1 MRIVPAGSVEFVA
14 YRPSVW
20 AVLLTAAALT
30 GMALGLVIAL
40 FWPRGA
46 VGDAEYEIWKWEAS
60 TLLDN
65 VFARVGIGPDPD
77 DSDGEEAL
85 SQYFKLT
92 SQLRAASG
100 VANPDVALVDTL
112 TNERATYENDVE
124 RLIERYIDEAV
135 KESGLERR
143 LPLFTE
149 AQIVWPP
156 VDFELTNPPQLLV
169 RSPRDEIR
177 RDGDTLL
184 KNDLTLREIER
195 LEEKTT
201 DEDTVTII
209 ISIGGLAAYP
219 AIVRDDRA
227 YDSILETASHE
238 WVHHYLAFYPLGE
251 QWGNGGDAETLNE
264 TTASIA
270 GRELANLISQNHPVK
285 LPEGEDGRQPP
296 RPAPTVDSTKE
307 LRALRLEVDE
317 LLKQGK
323 VAEAEQVMEEKRLFL
338 DANGVSIRKINQAYF
353 AFYGTYADS
362 PQSSNPVGPKIERV
376 WELTKDVGL
385 FLRVMREVTS
395 VVELDEALAAME

>member
-77 DSDGEEAL
+77 DADGEEAL

-92 SQLRAASG
+92 SQLRAASS

-169 RSPRDEIR
+169 RSPRDGIR

-184 KNDLTLREIER
+184 KNDLTLR
-195 LEEKTT
+195 
-201 DEDTVTII
+201 
-209 ISIGGLAAYP
+209 
-219 AIVRDDRA
+219 
-227 YDSILETASHE
+227 
-238 WVHHYLAFYPLGE
+238 
-251 QWGNGGDAETLNE
+251 
-264 TTASIA
+264 
-270 GRELANLISQNHPVK
+270 
-285 LPEGEDGRQPP
+285 
-296 RPAPTVDSTKE
+296 
-307 LRALRLEVDE
+307 
-317 LLKQGK
+317 
-323 VAEAEQVMEEKRLFL
+323 
-338 DANGVSIRKINQAYF
+338 
-353 AFYGTYADS
+353 
-362 PQSSNPVGPKIERV
+362 
-376 WELTKDVGL
+376 
-385 FLRVMREVTS
+385 
-395 VVELDEALAAME
+395 